1 MQRGR
6 EQGARPSPAATAD
19 TSLSWQNHPVR
30 EEGAGALQDQQLQRL
45 AEELRVLWEG
55 ARPLQVRGPERLSL
69 ARLLRGTG
77 GPAENDRDS
86 VEPARRG
93 APSPPWAKQHKA
105 GLREEKLTKPQN
117 GQAKSHKKSGGPGKL
132 GGPPSPGPL
141 EKSKGKRAP
150 AASSSSSRRPGDPRG
165 SRGPARE
172 RLHPLLAP
180 MGDIRQQEERERAP
194 GQQGRRQ
201 PGRGCWD
208 RSAARTAKGP
218 VGPTRERGA
227 VPQAA
232 PRQQGARNRYQR
244 ELQLALEALFN
255 TNQKLKEHLSLHLK
269 LRPELDRDPSAARG
283 SSETQEPGGG
293 APAAGRAVDA
303 GAAPAGDPGSPIE
316 AEPLQVLFRSDLK
329 HLLSEAENP
338 RRHPTAKPTLKS
350 DSQPPPPEA
359 GTSTDQEAPLLH
371 SSESGPEPPTPA
383 SLAEARAGWTA
394 SRQRRKSELE
404 QALLEQTER
413 PDMSLEIHYMAEL
426 EEERRERRRALL
438 AHLKACPSTA
448 QTKERD
454 YEFRAMSPL
463 GSAGVDEDRQ
473 SQMVRDLQQQILEQ
487 NQAHQQF
494 LEQARQRL
502 QEFQR
507 AC

>member
-6 EQGARPSPAATAD
+6 EQGARPSPAAAAEA
-19 TSLSWQNHPVR
+19 SLSWQNPTLR
-30 EEGAGALQDQQLQRL
+30 EEGAGALQGQQLLRL

-55 ARPLQVRGPERLSL
+55 AQPLQVRGPERLSL

-77 GPAENDRDS
+77 GPAENQCDS

-93 APSPPWAKQHKA
+93 APSPPWAKKHKA

-117 GQAKSHKKSGGPGKL
+117 GQAKSHKKSGGPGKP
-132 GGPPSPGPL
+132 GGPLSPGPL

-150 AASSSSSRRPGDPRG
+150 AASSSSSRRPGEPRG

-180 MGDIRQQEERERAP
+180 MGDVRPQEGGERAP
-194 GQQGRRQ
+194 GQQGRWQ

-208 RSAARTAKGP
+208 PSAKGP

-227 VPQAA
+227 GPQAA
-232 PRQQGARNRYQR
+232 PRQQGAKNRYQR

-269 LRPELDRDPSAARG
+269 LRPELDRDPSAGRG

-293 APAAGRAVDA
+293 APAGERAVDA
-303 GAAPAGDPGSPIE
+303 AVPAGDPGSPIE
-316 AEPLQVLFRSDLK
+316 AEPSQILFKTDLK

-338 RRHPTAKPTLKS
+338 RHHPTAKPTLKNE
-350 DSQPPPPEA
+350 SQPPPPEA
-359 GTSTDQEAPLLH
+359 GTSTDLEAPRLH

-383 SLAEARAGWTA
+383 SLVEARAGWTA

-404 QALLEQTER
+404 QALLEQTEH

-438 AHLKACPSTA
+438 AHLKSCPSTA

-454 YEFRAMSPL
+454 YTCPL

-487 NQAHQQF
+487 NKAHQQF
-494 LEQARQRL
+494 LEQARRRL